1 MLTRHLAGIAL
12 AFTLISPDCLR
23 AQEQDANAEMKQL
36 QVLLAVFNSELKAD
50 LEQIL
55 ALQEALKANARP
67 LLMAQ
72 GRTPEPASY
81 EAIAEEQ
88 RLAIQRETALN
99 ARLNALLSRSAAL
112 DARKLPILD
121 RMRELSL
128 PAKR

>member
-1 MLTRHLAGIAL
+1 
-12 AFTLISPDCLR
+12 
-23 AQEQDANAEMKQL
+23 
-36 QVLLAVFNSELKAD
+36 
-50 LEQIL
+50 
-55 ALQEALKANARP
+55 
-67 LLMAQ
+67 MAQ